1 MASHNYR
8 WPLMVA
14 TDGGPSM
21 SGYQMDQEHG
31 EAQGMLQVHCVLS
44 LLSCNYQF
52 DVIFPSI
59 SLSCTSK
66 VG

>member
-1 MASHNYR
+1 
-8 WPLMVA
+8 MVA